1 MLVEQGDTAQR
12 SRPGSLPAFIR
23 TMVVLQRFATFEADA
38 DNKAMFAEQPAP
50 GVVDQRPVGLQAI
63 ADGYAIRGVALLQGE
78 RFL

>member
-1 MLVEQGDTAQR
+1 
-12 SRPGSLPAFIR
+12 
-23 TMVVLQRFATFEADA
+23 MVVLQRFATFEADA